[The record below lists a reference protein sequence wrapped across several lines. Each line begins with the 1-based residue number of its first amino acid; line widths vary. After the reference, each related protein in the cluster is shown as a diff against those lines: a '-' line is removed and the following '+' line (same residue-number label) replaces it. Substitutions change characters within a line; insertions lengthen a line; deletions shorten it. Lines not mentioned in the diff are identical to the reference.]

1 MGESRVELLAWVN
14 SLLQLNYT
22 KLEQLGTGTSA
33 QRTLLHPHLA
43 RVFPMFCSRSLQPS
57 SYMLPDRSH
66 ALVLNDTSYCQIFDS
81 IWGDL
86 QLHKV
91 KYDAKHEYEY
101 VANYKSCSSVEKLI
115 KCKLTD
121 NMEFLIWCKRFHD
134 MYYPG
139 GHYDAAARRKL
150 CGTSS
155 TSRSKISSR
164 MTAYSSPRK
173 SSGSTLSVPGGGR
186 SISRPGS
193 SHGNVSAAQQIS
205 ELTHRLEDSALALE
219 ALGTERDFYYSKL
232 RDIEVLVQQEA
243 ARGDQSDLL
252 MLIQQILYATEEG
265 FEVPDD
271 GAGEDPE
278 GVVMVGSEDVEPDG
292 PYGYDDV
299 DMY

>member
-22 KLEQLGTGTSA
+22 KLEQLGTGA
-33 QRTLLHPHLA
+33 A
-43 RVFPMFCSRSLQPS
+43 
-57 SYMLPDRSH
+57 
-66 ALVLNDTSYCQIFDS
+66 YCQIFDS

-101 VANYKSCSSVEKLI
+101 VANYKVLQLAFDQHGVDKVIPVEKLI

-150 CGTSS
+150 CGTAS
-155 TSRSKISSR
+155 TSRPKISSR

-278 GVVMVGSEDVEPDG
+278 GVVMVGSEDVDPDG